1 MATCNGCGI
10 TPVPPICTPVTTDT
24 PVFFRPAGAHVPVPG
39 FIRVTVAA
47 DCTQTVQHL
56 DASLVAYGS
65 LQPLVDVPYVSALGA
80 SGGGGGGGAVTIANG
95 AAVPLGATTDT
106 AAPADGTGNYTLLA
120 AAKRALLNM
129 AAVLSNWTT
138 LLARVP
144 ALVSG
149 RVPVDGSGVTQP
161 TAPNV
166 TRGSGAVDA
175 NTQRVTLAS
184 DGPGVV
190 ALSNI
195 DTDLGAPADAAA
207 NADGSGT
214 YGLIPG
220 VKRLIIHASNSLANW
235 TTLLARIPAQAI
247 AGLLPVDTLAVVGLA
262 RQLAAGAASANTAL
276 TASCR
281 RISIFARNADIRYSI
296 GASAQ
301 TASSTS
307 HYIATGERLDM
318 DVPANANIAVI
329 RAGTTDGTL
338 EVTELL

>member
-80 SGGGGGGGAVTIANG
+80 SGGGGGSSAVTIANG
-95 AAVPLGATTDT
+95 AAVPLGATTDA
-106 AAPADGTGNYTLLA
+106 AAPSDGSGNYT
-120 AAKRALLNM
+120 
-129 AAVLSNWTT
+129 
-138 LLARVP
+138 
-144 ALVSG
+144 
-149 RVPVDGSGVTQP
+149 
-161 TAPNV
+161 
-166 TRGSGAVDA
+166 
-175 NTQRVTLAS
+175 
-184 DGPGVV
+184 VV
-190 ALSNI
+190 AAL
-195 DTDLGAPADAAA
+195 
-207 NADGSGT
+207 
-214 YGLIPG
+214 
-220 VKRLIIHASNSLANW
+220 KRLIIQAAGSLANW

-247 AGLLPVDTLAVVGLA
+247 AGLLPVDTLAQPGLA

-276 TASCR
+276 TANCR
-281 RISIFARNADIRYSI
+281 RISMHARGADIRYNI
-296 GASAQ
+296 GAGVQ
-301 TASSTS
+301 TAEATA
-307 HYIATGERLDM
+307 HFIASGERLDV

-329 RAGTTDGTL
+329 RAGSTNGTL